1 MGDLTSLIE
10 RCVRETAEERGV
22 AVPEDLGPTTPL
34 FGRRGV
40 FDSLGLV
47 AAIVAVE
54 EAIEGEVGIGVTLAD
69 ERAMSQKRS
78 PFLTISSLADYA
90 RRLIEEE
97 S

>member
-1 MGDLTSLIE
+1 MGDLTSLID
-10 RCVRETAEERGV
+10 RCVRETAQERGV
-22 AVPEDLGPTTPL
+22 EAPEDLGPVTPL
-34 FGRRGV
+34 FGRSGV

-54 EAIEGEVGIGVTLAD
+54 EAIEEEFGVSVTLAD

-78 PFLTISSLADYA
+78 PFLNMSALADYA
-90 RRLIEEE
+90 QTLIEEE